1 MIISVLERFGV
12 LLPKKWSSFQNVFSH
27 FFYVHRPVAV
37 YINIYWESKTA
48 SPKYFHFCML
58 SWCDFLIINS
68 QTQKRSPYSFNCKS
82 TFTRFFTIWV
92 LGLEILMWK
101 HSQNGA
107 HDKVLKHF
115 NRWFFREF
123 TMEFSSFP
131 SSASPS
137 VSTTAE
143 CQQGATERLDHFFHI
158 QKNVY
163 ETAGKEKPSSGLIPS
178 HRS

>member
-1 MIISVLERFGV
+1 MQIRSDHCHWLSEFIVAISQWLFLFWKDLRFCFQRNEAVFKMFSVL
-12 LLPKKWSSFQNVFSH
+12 
-27 FFYVHRPVAV
+27 FYVHRPVAV

-82 TFTRFFTIWV
+82 TFTRFFTVWV
-92 LGLEILMWK
+92 LGLEISMWK

-115 NRWFFREF
+115 NRWFLREF
-123 TMEFSSFP
+123 MMEFSSFP

-137 VSTTAE
+137 VSTTA
-143 CQQGATERLDHFFHI
+143 
-158 QKNVY
+158 
-163 ETAGKEKPSSGLIPS
+163 
-178 HRS
+178 